1 MRKRHVK
8 TIRKRHV
15 KTIRKCRVKTSVAF
29 VLNFVHIDVVN
40 VSNGYVLVLK
50 ISKNIGSLRCK
61 TSLKIDSLW
70 GKTSLTECLLF
81 LRYRNH

>member
-1 MRKRHVK
+1 MRKRHVKTIRKRHVKTIRKRNVK

-40 VSNGYVLVLK
+40 VSNGYVLVLEK
-50 ISKNIGSLRCK
+50 CTRK
-61 TSLKIDSLW
+61 TLVVCGAKP
-70 GKTSLTECLLF
+70 
-81 LRYRNH
+81 R